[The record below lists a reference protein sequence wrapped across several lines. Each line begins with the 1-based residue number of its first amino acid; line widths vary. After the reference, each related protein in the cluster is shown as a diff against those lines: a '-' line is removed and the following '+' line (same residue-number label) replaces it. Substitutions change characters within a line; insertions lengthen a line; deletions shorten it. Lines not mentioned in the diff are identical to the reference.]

1 MIIEER
7 NRKPFIN
14 FGFNIVSKTET
25 TNKDIDVYLDTLYNL
40 DRYNS
45 FTFTAPSA
53 NVTKINDYYYK
64 VSYSSAGSYAIN
76 MTITSNN
83 QTIIL
88 NSNTINILIT

>member
-64 VSYSSAGSYAIN
+64 VSYFVEHSLTFFIFALLGDIVCSDRI
-76 MTITSNN
+76 M
-83 QTIIL
+83 
-88 NSNTINILIT
+88 